1 LSNAAFASSSTIY
14 PFCFSSVNILFASS
28 TGRAALDR
36 LQDVGIGLKI
46 ENINVNN
53 TGYADDI
60 ALLSTQLS
68 DAQIMVNMALDFAN
82 HPNRLY
88 ALRLALVIFSSTLVW
103 ILCFIVVVLMIP
115 K

>member
-1 LSNAAFASSSTIY
+1 
-14 PFCFSSVNILFASS
+14 
-28 TGRAALDR
+28 

-46 ENINVNN
+46 GNINVNN
-53 TGYADDI
+53 TGCADDI

-82 HPNRLY
+82 LEGYELQPTKSVAIPNRLY